1 MSERHR
7 QRGVALISV
16 LLVTALVTL
25 IISDMLARQ
34 RLSLASSANQLQQQQ
49 LWQLALSG
57 EAWARQQLHD
67 DLATREEPLRVH
79 LGQGWARNGNLFD
92 IDGGQIR
99 IRIEDLAGRFDLD
112 TQRSTSRLAR
122 ARYQRLL
129 ANLGLPHHDPALL
142 PQRPG
147 ADGKPQ
153 PFADSSELARLEQ
166 LDAAGLQRLRP
177 HVATLGGVALNLNT
191 ASAEVLAS
199 LEGLDPAIAR
209 TLVQARPPQGYAS
222 VQAFMEQPLL
232 HGREVSSREL
242 GVDSRHF
249 RAHLQV
255 RLGERQLY
263 LASDLRLE
271 RDGRINVLRR
281 QLLAPDLSHPE

>member
-1 MSERHR
+1 MNRQ
-7 QRGVALISV
+7 QRGIALISV
-16 LLVTALVTL
+16 LLITALVTL

-34 RLSLASSANQLQQQQ
+34 RLSLASSANQLHQQQ

-57 EAWARQQLHD
+57 EAWARQQLRE
-67 DLATREEPLRVH
+67 DLDAREEPLRVH
-79 LGQGWARNGNLFD
+79 LGQGWARDGNTLD
-92 IDGGQIR
+92 IDGGDIR
-99 IRIEDLAGRFDLD
+99 IHIEDLAGRFDLD
-112 TQRSTSRLAR
+112 TLRGSNRLAR

-129 ANLGLPHHDPALL
+129 ANLDLPHHDPALL

-166 LDAAGLQRLRP
+166 VDAAGLQRLRP
-177 HVATLGGVALNLNT
+177 LLATLGGGVINLNT
-191 ASAEVLAS
+191 ASTDLLAS
-199 LEGLDPAIAR
+199 LEGLDPGIAS
-209 TLVQARPPQGYAS
+209 TLVQARPAGGYAS

-232 HGREVSSREL
+232 QGRDVSSQGL

-255 RLGERQLY
+255 RLGERRMH

-271 RDGRINVLRR
+271 PDGRISVLRR